1 MDRYFYI
8 AVGAAAG
15 GMLRHGLGSVT
26 AQRFGPQ
33 FPMGTLVVNLTGCFL
48 IGLAMSLLDRFG
60 ANPRWGFLLVT
71 GLLGGYTTFSSFGW
85 ETYVFVRHGL
95 PLRALAYP
103 LISVV
108 GGVLAVWLGAF
119 MAGLNRPA

>member
-8 AVGAAAG
+8 AIGAAAG
-15 GMLRHGLGSVT
+15 GILRYGIGSAI

-48 IGLAMSLLDRFG
+48 IGLAMNLLDRFG

-71 GLLGGYTTFSSFGW
+71 GLLGGYTTFSSFGR
-85 ETYVFVRHGL
+85 ETHVLFRHGL

-119 MAGLNRPA
+119 LAGLNRPA